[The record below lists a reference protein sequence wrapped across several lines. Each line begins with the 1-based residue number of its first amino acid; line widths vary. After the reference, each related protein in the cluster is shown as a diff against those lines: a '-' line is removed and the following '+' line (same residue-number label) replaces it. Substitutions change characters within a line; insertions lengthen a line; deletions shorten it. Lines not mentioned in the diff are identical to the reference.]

1 MSHHAIVYHSLEAT
15 LVPVRSDKSP
25 AKGKE
30 MGDFE
35 TGDFPFLHAAR
46 EARIQ
51 FAPHRVV
58 GSYADYRRLAAHKGS
73 LFG

>member
-1 MSHHAIVYHSLEAT
+1 MSHYAIIDHSFEAA
-15 LVPVRSDKSP
+15 LVPIRSDESR

-30 MGDFE
+30 TRDFGA
-35 TGDFPFLHAAR
+35 GDFPFLVAAR

-58 GSYADYRRLAAHKGS
+58 GSYADYRRLAARKGWQ
-73 LFG
+73 FE

>member
-1 MSHHAIVYHSLEAT
+1 MPHHALIDHSIEAT
-15 LVPVRSDKSP
+15 LVPVRSDKSR

-35 TGDFPFLHAAR
+35 PGDFPFLHATR
-46 EARIQ
+46 EVRIQ

-58 GSYADYRRLAAHKGS
+58 GSYADYRRLAARKGS

>member
-1 MSHHAIVYHSLEAT
+1 MSHHVLIDHSLEAT
-15 LVPVRSDKSP
+15 LVPFRSDKSH

-30 MGDFE
+30 MGDFA
-35 TGDFPFLHAAR
+35 FLHAAQ

-58 GSYADYRRLAAHKGS
+58 GSYADYRRLTTRKGS
-73 LFG
+73 LFE

>member
-1 MSHHAIVYHSLEAT
+1 MSHHALIDHSLEAT
-15 LVPVRSDKSP
+15 LVPRRSDQSR
-25 AKGKE
+25 ARSKE

-35 TGDFPFLHAAR
+35 TGDFPFLHAAQ

-51 FAPHRVV
+51 FSPHRVV
-58 GSYADYRRLAAHKGS
+58 GNYADYRRLAARKGS

>member
-1 MSHHAIVYHSLEAT
+1 MSHRVIIDHSLKAA
-15 LVPVRSDKSP
+15 LVPVRSNKSP
-25 AKGKE
+25 AKGEE

-35 TGDFPFLHAAR
+35 DGDFPFLDAAR

-58 GSYADYRRLAAHKGS
+58 GSYADYRRLAGGKGR